1 MPNNFNKWKFI
12 YDAEDLIPFT
22 ENKEALLWL
31 KVKSVV
37 RKEII
42 NEFCSENQIVLK
54 TTSLTKQFEEL
65 FNLLSTNLE
74 ESHKKLDSYILT
86 KTLKF

>member
-42 NEFCSENQIVLK
+42 NEFQKGKDINNEFLKEIINRIEVYSNNQINII
-54 TTSLTKQFEEL
+54 
-65 FNLLSTNLE
+65 FNL
-74 ESHKKLDSYILT
+74 
-86 KTLKF
+86 

>member
-1 MPNNFNKWKFI
+1 MPNNFNKWQSI

-54 TTSLTKQFEEL
+54 TTSLSKQFEE
-65 FNLLSTNLE
+65 
-74 ESHKKLDSYILT
+74 SHKLEVEIKNN
-86 KTLKF
+86 LKAIGYEI